1 MWTFTPHNSKINT
14 TKWNETEKKMKKEN
28 ASPKQSRGKHPDS
41 IPDIDIIDLDADD
54 IPEDENPYTFSKP
67 GSRKENPDEK
77 DSAFDRADG
86 TDIDFEDME
95 ESSDTDYEEDS
106 NMDSN
111 EPPRKKGF
119 RINTHMI
126 LLAMVVVVFAVI
138 FFRFKNWGQFI
149 SQDEIKENIE
159 GTYDDTLDLIV
170 SLTDE
175 DGKVIPLDTSDG
187 LSIVA
192 FGNSPFAD
200 DRDSEDNLANIIA
213 EMTGA
218 TVYNCSI
225 GDSYLAAEWP
235 IFSAADRPRD
245 AYTFY
250 WLALLAGQAGNDQMF
265 IEAEQAL
272 GDAFPED
279 AQAALDT
286 LRSIDFSTVD
296 VIAIMY
302 DAYDYLIGHAMYN
315 DENPTDIMQFTGNL
329 EAGIEYLQSVYPH
342 IRIIVMSP
350 TYAFSNEVDENGE
363 YISSDI
369 VRYGRD
375 VLSTYVIKEYSSCA
389 SRQVTFI
396 DNLYGTV
403 TEDNAKEYLID
414 NIHLNVEGRKKV
426 AERFVYAL
434 NYFNKD

>member
-1 MWTFTPHNSKINT
+1 
-14 TKWNETEKKMKKEN
+14 MKKEN

-54 IPEDENPYTFSKP
+54 IPEDENPNTFSKP

-225 GDSYLAAEWP
+225 GSSYLAAEWP